1 MKTVQTKLLLI
12 EQLRKTPIVQVACEK
27 VGISR
32 ATFYRWRADKK
43 FAQQAE
49 EAVSEGVELMND
61 LAESALLSGIKDRS
75 PWAVIWWLRN
85 RHEAY
90 SNRVKID
97 ANISHQM
104 EELTPDQERLVAKA
118 LAMAG
123 LLPKSADSNPKQ
135 ENKHDKP
142 R

>member
-1 MKTVQTKLLLI
+1 MKTTQTKQLLI

-32 ATFYRWRADKK
+32 ATFYRWKDDKK
-43 FAQQAE
+43 FAKEAEQALL
-49 EAVSEGVELMND
+49 EGVELMND

-97 ANISHQM
+97 ANINHKT
-104 EELTPDQERLVAKA
+104 EELTPEQVALVQKA
-118 LAMAG
+118 LKNAG
-123 LLPKSADSNPKQ
+123 LLLAGSEESKK
-135 ENKHDKP
+135 
-142 R
+142 

>member
-1 MKTVQTKLLLI
+1 MKTAQTKQLLV

-32 ATFYRWRADKK
+32 ATFYRWKADKK
-43 FAQQAE
+43 FAKQAD

-61 LAESALLSGIKDRS
+61 LAESALLSGIKDRN

-97 ANISHQM
+97 ANISHQV
-104 EELTPDQERLVAKA
+104 EELTPEQERLVAKA

-123 LLPKSADSNPKQ
+123 LLPEGAKENEHEKS
-135 ENKHDKP
+135 DK
-142 R
+142 

>member
-1 MKTVQTKLLLI
+1 MKTAQTKELLV

-32 ATFYRWRADKK
+32 ATFYRWKADKK
-43 FAQQAE
+43 FAKQTDQAV
-49 EAVSEGVELMND
+49 AEGVELMND

-97 ANISHQM
+97 ANISHQI
-104 EELTPDQERLVAKA
+104 EELTPEQERLVAKA

-123 LLPKSADSNPKQ
+123 LLPERASTKQ
-135 ENKHDKP
+135 ENEDEKSDK
-142 R
+142 